1 MYIVKADFLKD
12 KEDVV
17 ILDCRFDMD
26 APQEGRRLYEICHIE
41 GAQYVDLD
49 VDLVGEITEHGGRH
63 PLRDLTEIRRTLE
76 SLGVDDKKEVYIY
89 DSGEM
94 PMAAVLW
101 YVLQLLGKD
110 AYVVEGGFDALM
122 QAGFALSDRTTVPA
136 VGALKAPDRLAL
148 RADVNDALR
157 SIEDDRVALV
167 DARGPN
173 RYLGLE
179 EPKDKIAGHIPGAI
193 NIFWQDL
200 LTADGKLKS
209 EAELLAIFDAL
220 DAYDEVI
227 FQCGS
232 GITAAVN
239 LLVYAHLGKSARLY
253 SGSYSDYISY
263 RGNKIIVKGE
273 KELVL

>member
-1 MYIVKADFLKD
+1 MYIVKPEALKGKVD
-12 KEDVV
+12 IV

-26 APQEGRRLYEICHIE
+26 DPQKGKQLYQTCHIE
-41 GAQYVDLD
+41 GAQHVDLD
-49 VDLVGEITEHGGRH
+49 EDLVGEITEHGGRH
-63 PLRDLTEIRRTLE
+63 PLLDLIDIRRTLAA
-76 SLGVDDKKEVYIY
+76 LGVDDEKEVFIY

-101 YVLQLLGKD
+101 YVLQLVGKD
-110 AYVVEGGFDALM
+110 AYVVEGGFDALV
-122 QAGFALSDRTTVPA
+122 QAGFALSDRAQVPL
-136 VGALKAPDRLAL
+136 VGELKAPDRLEL

-157 SIEDDRVALV
+157 SIEDDCVALV
-167 DARGPN
+167 DARGPS

-200 LTADGKLKS
+200 LTDEGKLKS
-209 EAELLAIFDAL
+209 EAELLAIFAVL
-220 DAYDEVI
+220 DDYDEVI

-232 GITAAVN
+232 GITGAVN

-263 RGNKIIVKGE
+263 RGNKIIVKGG

>member
-1 MYIVKADFLKD
+1 MYIVKPEALKG
-12 KEDVV
+12 KVDVV

-26 APQEGRRLYEICHIE
+26 DPQKGRKLYQMCHIE

-49 VDLVGEITEHGGRH
+49 EDLVGEISEHGGRH
-63 PLRDLTEIRRTLE
+63 PLRDLAEIRRTLE
-76 SLGVDDKKEVYIY
+76 ALGVDDKKEVYIY

-101 YVLQLLGKD
+101 YVLQLVGKN

-122 QAGFALSDRTTVPA
+122 QAGFALSDCAQAPLA
-136 VGALKAPDRLAL
+136 GELKAPDRLAL

-157 SIEDDRVALV
+157 SIEDDCVALV

-179 EPKDKIAGHIPGAI
+179 EPKDKIAGHIPGAL

-200 LTADGKLKS
+200 LTADGRLKG
-209 EAELLAIFDAL
+209 EAELLSIFAPL

-232 GITAAVN
+232 GITGAVN

-263 RGNKIIVKGE
+263 RGNKIIVKGG